1 MIQIFKG
8 NFYKFTKAKSEIAKN
23 IMGENKINPNVLS
36 FIGLA
41 NEYCMALSNVYETEK
56 EEFVAEMLRLL
67 PRIYITMSDVR
78 AEELSDEEDY
88 YNNFSS
94 YVDEDYYE
102 SIRRG
107 VESIMGEDD
116 TFLET
121 FEEDMKY
128 SDTPIASSV
137 AECLADIFQDLF
149 NFVSLVKESEGE
161 QTQEALAECK
171 ENFESYW
178 AQTLCN
184 VMRALNHIRYSLN

>member
-1 MIQIFKG
+1 
-8 NFYKFTKAKSEIAKN
+8 
-23 IMGENKINPNVLS
+23 MGENKINPNVLS

-107 VESIMGEDD
+107 VDSIMGEDD

-184 VMRALNHIRYSLN
+184 VMRALNHIRYSSN

>member
-1 MIQIFKG
+1 
-8 NFYKFTKAKSEIAKN
+8 
-23 IMGENKINPNVLS
+23 MGENKINPNVLS

-184 VMRALNHIRYSLN
+184 VMRALNHTKIILLSRTITMIMKI

>member
-1 MIQIFKG
+1 
-8 NFYKFTKAKSEIAKN
+8 
-23 IMGENKINPNVLS
+23 MGKNKINPNVLS

-78 AEELSDEEDY
+78 AEGLSDEEDY

-184 VMRALNHIRYSLN
+184 VMRALNYIRYSSN

>member
-1 MIQIFKG
+1 MAAVF
-8 NFYKFTKAKSEIAKN
+8 
-23 IMGENKINPNVLS
+23 MLS
-36 FIGLA
+36 T
-41 NEYCMALSNVYETEK
+41 NVYLTLVVFAVVIPMMVCV
-56 EEFVAEMLRLL
+56 FVLRGKLRKRF
-67 PRIYITMSDVR
+67 PSHR
-78 AEELSDEEDY
+78 AKISNRTAFL
-88 YNNFSS
+88 
-94 YVDEDYYE
+94 
-102 SIRRG
+102 

-184 VMRALNHIRYSLN
+184 VMRALNHIRYSSN

>member
-184 VMRALNHIRYSLN
+184 VMRALNYIRYSSN

>member
-1 MIQIFKG
+1 MCDVNVEQPMFED
-8 NFYKFTKAKSEIAKN
+8 NFYSGSA
-23 IMGENKINPNVLS
+23 
-36 FIGLA
+36 
-41 NEYCMALSNVYETEK
+41 
-56 EEFVAEMLRLL
+56 
-67 PRIYITMSDVR
+67 
-78 AEELSDEEDY
+78 
-88 YNNFSS
+88 S

-184 VMRALNHIRYSLN
+184 VMRALNHIRFSSN